1 MPLTPYGRREVG
13 LATLLAIALAVVANW
28 LFWPLMAVPIAVW
41 LWVLWF
47 FRDPRRSPPTDPALL
62 VSPADGRVSDVTPLG
77 TDSPLAAEGV
87 RVGVFM
93 SIFNV
98 HVNRCPFDGVVER
111 IDHQP
116 GAFFDARSAQ
126 AIERNESA
134 TIYLTVRHEQREYP
148 VVVRQIAGRVARRI
162 VTDLR
167 PGQQVARGQRI
178 GMIKFG
184 SRCELLVP
192 IELAG
197 RVAVEV
203 GQTVTAGRS
212 VLVEIGKDDRP

>member
-1 MPLTPYGRREVG
+1 MPLTPYGRREVL

-47 FRDPRRSPPTDPALL
+47 FRDPHRSPPADPASL

-98 HVNRCPFDGVVER
+98 HVNRSPFDGVVER

-116 GAFFDARSAQ
+116 GRFFDARSAE

-134 TIYLTVRHEQREYP
+134 TIHMTVTWEGRAYP
-148 VVVRQIAGRVARRI
+148 LVVRQIAGRVARRI

>member
-1 MPLTPYGRREVG
+1 MPLTPYGRREVL
-13 LATLLAIALAVVANW
+13 LATLLAIALAVGANW
-28 LFWPLMAVPIAVW
+28 LFWPLMAVPIALW

-47 FRDPRRSPPTDPALL
+47 FRDPRRSLPADPAAF
-62 VSPADGRVSDVTPLG
+62 VSPADGRVVDVTPLG
-77 TDSPLAAEGV
+77 SDSLLGREGV
-87 RVGVFM
+87 RVGIFM
-93 SIFNV
+93 SVFDV
-98 HVNRCPFDGVVER
+98 HVNRCPFDGVIER
-111 IDHQP
+111 VDHRD
-116 GAFFDARSAQ
+116 GSFFDARSAE

-134 TIYLTVRHEQREYP
+134 TIHMTVTWQGQEYP
-148 VVVRQIAGRVARRI
+148 LVFRQIAGLVARRI

-167 PGQQVARGQRI
+167 PGQQVVRGQRV

-203 GQTVTAGRS
+203 GQKVAAGRS
-212 VLVEIGKDDRP
+212 VLVEISRNVQP

>member
-1 MPLTPYGRREVG
+1 
-13 LATLLAIALAVVANW
+13 
-28 LFWPLMAVPIAVW
+28 
-41 LWVLWF
+41 
-47 FRDPRRSPPTDPALL
+47 
-62 VSPADGRVSDVTPLG
+62 
-77 TDSPLAAEGV
+77 
-87 RVGVFM
+87 M